1 MRTAMPHITLP
12 PDLPGIL
19 GPLSISKDTAKP
31 MLALAH
37 QLLHAELNGLSR
49 AERELIASYVS
60 YLNGCI
66 YCSEFHGAVAD
77 VHNSTPGWA
86 RKIWNDVT
94 FKTVSPK
101 MRALLII
108 SGKVQGAPREVS
120 NADIAAARAVGATDM
135 DIHNTV
141 LISSAFCMFNR
152 YVDGL
157 ATNQPPQ
164 ADAIYSHRAED
175 VARAGYLL

>member
-1 MRTAMPHITLP
+1 MPHISLP
-12 PDLPGIL
+12 TELPGIL

-31 MLALAH
+31 ILALAH
-37 QLLHAELNGLSR
+37 QLLHAEMNGLSR

-66 YCSEFHGAVAD
+66 YCSELHGAVAD
-77 VHNSTPGWA
+77 VHSSTPGWA
-86 RKIWNDVT
+86 RTIWNDAS
-94 FKTVSPK
+94 FRTVSRK

-108 SGKVQGAPREVS
+108 SGKVQGAPREVG
-120 NADIAAARAVGATDM
+120 NADIALAREAGATDI

-141 LISSAFCMFNR
+141 LIASAVCMFNR

-164 ADAIYSHRAED
+164 ADAFYSQRAEV
-175 VARAGYLL
+175 VAKSGYLIRDF